1 MVTDCGTNMAHGSRQ
16 STQAPSAAQFRAVE
30 RARARYVGR
39 FATTRAKLRVYL
51 ARKIRE
57 RGWEGPREPDLAAI
71 ADRFAAPGYIDDA
84 AYALSNARALS
95 GRGYGKHRLVQKLRA
110 AGVEEQDGQAA
121 REHADAEAAAA
132 AVRFAERRRIGPFAA
147 AAHAIR
153 GIATRRSRRW
163 SAPAI
168 RFGLARAILDLPPGS
183 EIDLEDLAGF
193 SAHR

>member
-1 MVTDCGTNMAHGSRQ
+1 MA
-16 STQAPSAAQFRAVE
+16 AD
-30 RARARYVGR
+30 RARKPRPPLDSGRLNELALAYVGR

-71 ADRFAAPGYIDDA
+71 ADRFAAQGYIDDA

-95 GRGYGKHRLVQKLRA
+95 GRGYGKHRLIQKLRA

-147 AAHAIR
+147 AAAR
-153 GIATRRSRRW
+153 DSRDRDKALAAMVRAGH
-163 SAPAI
+163 S
-168 RFGLARAILDLPPGS
+168 FGLARAILDLPPGS